1 MKRSI
6 EKAAV
11 AMVTVLVGACSTEVG
26 DERGRQGASD
36 NDAAS
41 NGGAN
46 GHSAGSG
53 GAGAAGGTATGGS
66 SIDGGG
72 GGGAG
77 GGPGAEC
84 VPPLVPDAGST
95 AMYECSSDVTRLTR
109 WGDRGCGEA
118 AGAPMCPSA
127 HWGCGP
133 FDVAREALRACTAYF
148 RFGLYEGRELGFL
161 VIVEL
166 SQWVVSAAYYDEAT
180 GEMVGYFEM
189 GDAGVDIR
197 CAGRVPKEK
206 FGRAGFVGH
215 TGLAPL
221 CARDGGVLVDAGSDG
236 PAVDAGS
243 D

>member
-1 MKRSI
+1 MERTI

-11 AMVTVLVGACSTEVG
+11 AMVAVLVGACGTEVG
-26 DERGRQGASD
+26 DERGRQGASESGG
-36 NDAAS
+36 AS

-46 GHSAGSG
+46 GHAAGSG
-53 GAGAAGGTATGGS
+53 GAGAAGGTAIGGS
-66 SIDGGG
+66 SIGGG
-72 GGGAG
+72 GGGG
-77 GGPGAEC
+77 HEGVC
-84 VPPLVPDAGST
+84 LPPLVPDAGST
-95 AMYECSSDVTRLTR
+95 AMYECSSDVTRRTR

-118 AGAPMCPSA
+118 VGEPMCPAA

-148 RFGLYEGRELGFL
+148 SSRLYEGRELGFL

-197 CAGRVPKEK
+197 CAGRVPKEE
-206 FGRAGFVGH
+206 FGFVRWGH

-221 CARDGGVLVDAGSDG
+221 CAPDGGVLADAGSGPPVDAGSD
-236 PAVDAGS
+236 
-243 D
+243 